1 MRRFRIP
8 ISAAVAIAVGLL
20 VLVGYFAPLGVLAL
34 VREVFIQWAVI
45 LAAVALVVGVI
56 NLLRVHARK
65 ISQEESGAAYS
76 LITIVAFVVTVIVV
90 GFLSGPTG
98 EFGLWIFNYLQVPVE
113 TSLMALLAIILAY
126 AAARLVQRRPGV
138 FSWIFLGAA
147 LLVIA
152 SSVTLPF
159 LDLALVRDGQ
169 ALTRQVVGD
178 LLATA
183 GARGILLGV
192 ALGAIAT
199 GLRVILGADRPYGG

>member
-1 MRRFRIP
+1 M
-8 ISAAVAIAVGLL
+8 L